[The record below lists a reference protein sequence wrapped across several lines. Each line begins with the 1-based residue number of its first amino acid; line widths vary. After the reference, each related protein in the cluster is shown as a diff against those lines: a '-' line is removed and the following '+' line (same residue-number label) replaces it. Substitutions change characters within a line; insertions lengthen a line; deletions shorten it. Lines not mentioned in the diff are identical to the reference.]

1 MICTLLTEIFLRSF
15 PSVKTFLVPSSR
27 DDFPKLQRIAIVW
40 FVGSIL
46 CDAIISAAMLYYLL
60 SVRTGYRDTDKLVHT
75 IARGVIETGLATTT
89 IVILDA
95 IFFFRMVSH
104 PLTIMSKAQRID
116 FGLLF
121 SR

>member
-1 MICTLLTEIFLRSF
+1 M
-15 PSVKTFLVPSSR
+15 FLVRFLPSPS

-46 CDAIISAAMLYYLL
+46 CDALISAAMLYYLL

-104 PLTIMSKAQRID
+104 PVMMTSQAQRID
-116 FGLLF
+116 SSLLF